1 MVTLKNLKGRC
12 KSISRMAILCVFA
25 AGLVVVLPL
34 RTYQLMR
41 LIEPGTG
48 FYTQPS
54 AAIPILY
61 ILLAV
66 LAVALVAVSYLSAKI
81 PMRIWKR
88 KSIAL
93 GVISLLFAVSLVID
107 AITQTENLLNLLTVR
122 STSIV
127 QQSTGMFFYLIKTG
141 GFALIFEVL
150 FAVLG
155 CVYFIFF
162 GYHYIT
168 DKLDYS
174 QFKILAVAPLCWVM
188 ARVVFRFTRTINF
201 KNVSDLL
208 LELFMLAAMLL
219 FFLNFARVCSRVNSR
234 GAMWSIF
241 GFGLPAA
248 LFGLTC
254 SVPRL
259 VLIIIGQSDRLT
271 TQSPFAP
278 CDLMASIL
286 IIAVLIQAA
295 FALRF
300 GPESGA

>member
-25 AGLVVVLPL
+25 AGLTVVLPL
-34 RTYQLMR
+34 RTWQLMR

-48 FYTQPS
+48 FYAQPS

-66 LAVALVAVSYLSAKI
+66 LAVALVAVSYLSGNL

-93 GVISLLFAVSLVID
+93 GVISLLFAASLVLD
-107 AITQTENLLNLLTVR
+107 AITQTENFLNLLAER
-122 STSIV
+122 STNIV

-174 QFKILAVAPLCWVM
+174 QFRILAITPLCWVM

-219 FFLNFARVCSRVNSR
+219 FFLNFARVCSCVNNR
-234 GAMWSIF
+234 GIMWSIF

-248 LFGLTC
+248 LFGFTC

-259 VLIIIGQSDRLT
+259 VLIIIGQSDRLA
-271 TQSPFAP
+271 TQSPFAL
-278 CDLMASIL
+278 CDLMASVL
-286 IIAVLIQAA
+286 IFAVLIQAA

-300 GPESGA
+300 GPESGT